1 MPYLGLRNEKLAS
14 VVEGQPNQAPIRAL
28 VVDDESE
35 PSNFLA
41 RMADDFARCF
51 QDRLRVVAFYERR
64 QSATVAVCRAQL
76 SYFRAGFFLLTMMS
90 SGNPTARCGS
100 RGRPF

>member
-1 MPYLGLRNEKLAS
+1 MPQLGLRNEKLAS
-14 VVEGQPNQAPIRAL
+14 VVEGQPNQALIRAL

-35 PSNFLA
+35 PSDFLA

-64 QSATVAVCRAQL
+64 QSATVAVRRVQVIRLRLVL
-76 SYFRAGFFLLTMMS
+76 SCL
-90 SGNPTARCGS
+90 P
-100 RGRPF
+100 